1 MTAFP
6 GVQRAAFVAIPL
18 VLASCA
24 TPQVGRFSDVLVT
37 DLAKTANCAGF
48 NVTNQSARDF
58 FTKAKRISA
67 AELHDLYDYG
77 PCFVAGSLVVG
88 SETWRWELGSGGT
101 ARVFPPGQ
109 EPFLVAD
116 PSQQSPLGD

>member
-6 GVQRAAFVAIPL
+6 RIQRAASLAIAL

-37 DLAKTANCAGF
+37 DSTKSANCPGF
-48 NVTNQSARDF
+48 NVTNQLARDF

-67 AELHDLYDYG
+67 TELHDLYDYG
-77 PCFVAGSLVVG
+77 PCFVAGSFVVG
-88 SETWRWELGSGGT
+88 SETWHWELGSGGT

-109 EPFLVAD
+109 EAFLVAD
-116 PSQQSPLGD
+116 PSQQSSLGH

>member
-1 MTAFP
+1 MTASARI
-6 GVQRAAFVAIPL
+6 QRAALLAILL
-18 VLASCA
+18 VVASCA
-24 TPQVGRFSDVLVT
+24 TPQVGRFSNVLVT
-37 DLAKTANCAGF
+37 DPVKSANCAGF

-101 ARVFPPGQ
+101 AKVFPPGQ